1 VKKMKAFRILTICGT
16 GIATSTVAAEKCKQ
30 YLTKRGLKVEVV
42 ECKAVEASGKIPV
55 YSPHVVVATTPVNDS
70 ALHGTKKFS
79 GLPFLTG
86 VGMDKLADEIA
97 AYLQSLE

>member
-1 VKKMKAFRILTICGT
+1 
-16 GIATSTVAAEKCKQ
+16 
-30 YLTKRGLKVEVV
+30 
-42 ECKAVEASGKIPV
+42 
-55 YSPHVVVATTPVNDS
+55 
-70 ALHGTKKFS
+70 LHGIKKFS

>member
-1 VKKMKAFRILTICGT
+1 MAYRILTVCGT

-30 YLTKRGLKVEVV
+30 MLEQRGLKVEVV
-42 ECKAVEASGKIPV
+42 ECKAVEVAGKIPV
-55 YSPHVVVATTPVNDS
+55 YRPHVVVPTTMVADS
-70 ALHGTKKFS
+70 ALGGVKKFP

-97 AYLQSLE
+97 AYLKTQTE